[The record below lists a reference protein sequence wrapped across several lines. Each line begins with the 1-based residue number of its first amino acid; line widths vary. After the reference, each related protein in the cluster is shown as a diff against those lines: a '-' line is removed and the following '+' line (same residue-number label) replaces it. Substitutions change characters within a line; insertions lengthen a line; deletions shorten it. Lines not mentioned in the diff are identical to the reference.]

1 MSYKKTVTFT
11 ANVADFTDGTVTARV
26 QAENSILNQLVTWIL
41 VNISG
46 IQQLEKIEIG
56 SEKWSGYPLYC
67 VSSGAPSN
75 VAVQVKNKWL
85 LGSDCFILGKN
96 KNNWDVGVFVD
107 NHVLR
112 FSPTCSF
119 DFQDGLNAVSA
130 KALSIVLNQMR
141 VIYNESNRRTMGGTI
156 EFITF
161 NTTDTTL
168 SVTLKYW
175 KSAQNLIFAVNGK
188 NDYVIFSNN
197 ENDAN
202 FGFFNETNN
211 VNVLYSLNEA
221 MQANASTQTN
231 TASNAS
237 TGNYVENIDQNYQ
250 TSNNP
255 IIWGNM
261 GSQYSQS
268 TYSSNADP
276 YGLPIAMHKLSSNT
290 EQAFNKSNPL
300 SAYVTFSNLFVN
312 FPRILS
318 TQIYLRKVYTPNT
331 ANKAP
336 IKMAYTPGY
345 LTADS
350 IYRVANTD
358 YLCLAN
364 GWASYLI
371 EVADQGE

>member
-26 QAENSILNQLVTWIL
+26 QAENSILNQLIAWIL
-41 VNISG
+41 SNISG

-56 SEKWSGYPLYC
+56 SSKWSGYPLYN
-67 VSSGAPSN
+67 VSTGAPSY
-75 VAVQVKNKWL
+75 VAGQVKNTWL

-119 DFQDGLNAVSA
+119 EFQDGLNAVAS

-141 VIYNESNRRTMGGTI
+141 IIYNESNRRNMGGTI
-156 EFITF
+156 EFLTF
-161 NTTDTTL
+161 STTDATL

-175 KSAQNLIFAVNGK
+175 KSSQNLIFAVNGK

-202 FGFFNETNN
+202 FGFFNVTNN
-211 VNVLYSLNEA
+211 VNVLYSLNES
-221 MQANASTQTN
+221 MQADASTQTS

-237 TGNYVENIDQNYQ
+237 TGNYADNLLQNYQ

-261 GSQYSQS
+261 GGNYSQS
-268 TYSSNADP
+268 TYSSPLDSYA
-276 YGLPIAMHKLSSNT
+276 LPIAMHKLSSQT
-290 EQAFNKSNPL
+290 EQTFNKSNPL

-312 FPRILS
+312 FPRILN
-318 TQIYLRKVYTPNT
+318 TQIYMRKVYTPNT
-331 ANKAP
+331 ATKAP